1 MEEKRTP
8 LAAKITIIVLS
19 IICILLSAALVFLYF
34 SKNESVAAI
43 AQLET
48 DLDEK
53 QNIIDNETISI
64 KTFKNHAQQY
74 GANIPFLQSF
84 FDDVIVYKNKQGI
97 VYQPID
103 DSLPKNTY
111 DFSMLT
117 YQNSQVQY
125 EDNKGIVGLKGI
137 DVSKY
142 QGKID
147 WQAVKEDGVSY
158 AFIRAG
164 HRGYAEAGQIA
175 QDPYFTANLNG
186 AAKAGV
192 DVGVYFFSQ
201 AITAEEAIEEA
212 DFVLNAVKGHAIRYP
227 IVFDMEEI
235 TAEGARTANLTAAQI
250 TDLTIAFCERIKS
263 AGYTPMIYGNVK
275 WMMEHVELSRLTQY
289 QKWFAQYYNKPFFPY
304 EFQIW
309 QYTNKGKVN
318 GITGEVDLN
327 LCFVNY
333 NDQPVQ
339 SNDIPE

>member
-8 LAAKITIIVLS
+8 LTAKITIIVLS
-19 IICILLSAALVFLYF
+19 ISCVLLTAALALLYI
-34 SKNESVAAI
+34 STRWEKNKSVAAI
-43 AQLET
+43 ARLET
-48 DLDEK
+48 NLDEK

-64 KTFKNHAQQY
+64 ETFKSHAQQY
-74 GANIPFLQSF
+74 GASIPFLQSF

-117 YQNSQVQY
+117 YKNSQIQY
-125 EDNKGIVGLKGI
+125 EDSNGVVGLKGI

-147 WQAVKEDGVSY
+147 WQAVKDDGVSY

-164 HRGYAEAGQIA
+164 HRGYAAAGQIA

-250 TDLTIAFCERIKS
+250 TDLTIAFCERIKA

-318 GITGEVDLN
+318 GITDEVDLN

-333 NDQPVQ
+333 NDLPV
-339 SNDIPE
+339 E

>member
-1 MEEKRTP
+1 MEEKKTP
-8 LAAKITIIVLS
+8 LTAKITIVVLAIS
-19 IICILLSAALVFLYF
+19 CILLAAALAILYL
-34 SKNESVAAI
+34 STRLDKNKSVAAI

-48 DLDEK
+48 NLDEK
-53 QNIIDNETISI
+53 QSIIDNETISI
-64 KTFKNHAQQY
+64 ETFKNHAQQY
-74 GANIPFLQSF
+74 GASIPFLQSF

-111 DFSMLT
+111 DFSKLT
-117 YQNSQVQY
+117 YKNSQIQY
-125 EDNKGIVGLKGI
+125 DDNSGVVGLKGI

-142 QGKID
+142 QKSIN

-158 AFIRAG
+158 AIIRAG
-164 HRGYAEAGQIA
+164 HRGYAETGQIA
-175 QDPYFTANLNG
+175 QDPYLIANLNG
-186 AAKAGV
+186 ASKAGV

-201 AITAEEAIEEA
+201 AITKEEAVEEA

-235 TAEGARTANLTAAQI
+235 AIEGARTANLTAAQI

-275 WMMEHVELSRLTQY
+275 WMMEHVELSRLTAY

-333 NDQPVQ
+333 NDLPVQ
-339 SNDIPE
+339 